1 MPELVRGDVSLSHII
16 LLLLLLLLDAFKAA
30 AINAELMKPVP
41 GLLQAAGGS
50 LPGAPST

>member
-16 LLLLLLLLDAFKAA
+16 LLLLLLLDAFKAA

>member
-16 LLLLLLLLDAFKAA
+16 LLLLLDAFKAV

-50 LPGAPST
+50 LPEAPST

>member
-16 LLLLLLLLDAFKAA
+16 LLLLLLDAFKAA

-50 LPGAPST
+50 LPEAPST